1 MNCGKQLK
9 DGSRFCPCCGT
20 DLSIVAELN
29 ARESEATC
37 YQPAPEATYYQ
48 APVQQP
54 APEATYYQAP
64 VQQPAPEATYYQP
77 PVQQPAYEADAAYYQ
92 PVQQSAPQPR
102 YEPAPRPQY
111 QPAPQPGYA
120 PAPAPAAPPRRKKK
134 RKGLAIGLSITLAVL
149 LLAGAAAFLFLSGV
163 FAGPNAAVGNALR
176 KSSSAYTKAA
186 EFMPKYDLSGL
197 KEQKGYSS
205 ILTAKLHEL
214 NVEDVDPAV
223 LSMLKTAS
231 LKINHDFS
239 ETKRESALSITPRL
253 GTADLLTASVTLD
266 DSTLA
271 VTCPEILGET
281 TYGANTETIG
291 ADIYNLGIL
300 GPEDQPISYIGFN
313 LFDLIQELR
322 AVLEETKVD
331 EALMAEYQA
340 AVLAMFT
347 EAEIEK
353 LGKEE
358 IDVNGTDIECIA
370 YSVLIPEDAI
380 ADVFDLYRDIVRSID
395 SEDLARDMTETILSG
410 IISSEELVDEAM
422 ASFEYTDTTDEMLD
436 EIKEFL
442 KELGDLECTVWLAD
456 GYVRSVHW
464 EDTLYDEDMELTV
477 DLGGDGDYTDMLGI
491 EFRMDDTDVTV
502 TLESSGDHSAK
513 NGTYTDETVIEI
525 EGNGESLV
533 FTFETE
539 FDPDTGEF
547 TLDADADEIMAVSLR
562 GALTGGENTFDL
574 NLDRI
579 SVAVEGEE
587 LISCGL
593 SLAVSPYEQRVS
605 VTNPTMLST
614 LTEEDLYDIAD
625 ELSAAAQQWAI
636 DLITQYP
643 ELMTMFF

>member
-48 APVQQP
+48 PVHQPAPEATYYQPVQQS

-77 PVQQPAYEADAAYYQ
+77 PVQ
-92 PVQQSAPQPR
+92 
-102 YEPAPRPQY
+102 

-149 LLAGAAAFLFLSGV
+149 LLAGAAAFLFFSGV

-176 KSSSAYTKAA
+176 KSTTAYAKAA

-197 KEQKGYSS
+197 REQKGYSS

-239 ETKRESALSITPRL
+239 ETERESALSITPRL

-281 TYGANTETIG
+281 TYGTDTETIG

-322 AVLEETKVD
+322 AVLEEAKVD

-340 AVLAMFT
+340 AILAMFT
-347 EAEIEK
+347 EAKIEK
-353 LGKEE
+353 IGKDV
-358 IDVNGTDIECIA
+358 IDVNGNDVECMA

-380 ADVFDLYRDIVRSID
+380 ADVFDLYREIIRSID
-395 SEDLARDMTETILSG
+395 SEALARDMTETVLSG

-539 FDPDTGEF
+539 YDPKTGEF

-625 ELSAAAQQWAI
+625 ELSAAAQQWAM